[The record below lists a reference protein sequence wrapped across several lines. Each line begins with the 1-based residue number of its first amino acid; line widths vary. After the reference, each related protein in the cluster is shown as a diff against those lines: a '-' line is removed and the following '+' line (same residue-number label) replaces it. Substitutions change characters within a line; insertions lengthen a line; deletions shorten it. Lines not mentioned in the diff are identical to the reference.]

1 MTPKEVVQK
10 GYDCFSTGDMATFK
24 TLFSDSATIKNNGMH
39 KFSGTYHG
47 AEDFINNLLVH
58 IPSHF
63 VNFKVETVQMISEG
77 NHVFSMLHATADG
90 MDADF
95 GHFFKVEN
103 EKITEFHIFDD
114 SQKLASIMKA
124 M

>member
-1 MTPKEVVQK
+1 MTLYPKK
-10 GYDCFSTGDMATFK
+10 LFKKDMTVSLQETWPHSK
-24 TLFSDSATIKNNGMH
+24 TLFSDSAIIKNNGMH
-39 KFSGTYHG
+39 KFSGTYQG
-47 AEDFINNLLVH
+47 ADDFINNLLVH

-103 EKITEFHIFDD
+103 AKITE
-114 SQKLASIMKA
+114 SIA
-124 M
+124 N

>member
-24 TLFSDSATIKNNGMH
+24 TLFSDSAIIKNNGMH

-47 AEDFINNLLVH
+47 AEDFINNLLAH

-77 NHVFSMLHATADG
+77 NHVFSMLHATAELH
-90 MDADF
+90 AIQIL
-95 GHFFKVEN
+95 EAL
-103 EKITEFHIFDD
+103 I
-114 SQKLASIMKA
+114 SQALILGVGFSKPRL
-124 M
+124 

>member
-1 MTPKEVVQK
+1 MHKNSTVALSGTFGAFPVNTKNALPPLHSVQK
-10 GYDCFSTGDMATFK
+10 AD
-24 TLFSDSATIKNNGMH
+24 
-39 KFSGTYHG
+39 
-47 AEDFINNLLVH
+47 

-95 GHFFKVEN
+95 GHFFKIEN
-103 EKITEFHIFDD
+103 AKITEFHIFDD

>member
-1 MTPKEVVQK
+1 MTPKEIVQK
-10 GYDCFSTGDMATFK
+10 AYDCFSTGDMALFK
-24 TLFSDSATIKNNGMH
+24 TLFSDSAIIKNNGMH

-63 VNFKVETVQMISEG
+63 VNFQAETVQMISEG

-103 EKITEFHIFDD
+103 EKITEWHVFDD
-114 SQKLASIMKA
+114 SKNGS
-124 M
+124 

>member
-1 MTPKEVVQK
+1 
-10 GYDCFSTGDMATFK
+10 MASFK
-24 TLFSDSATIKNNGMH
+24 TLFSDSAIIKNNSMH

-47 AEDFINNLLVH
+47 ADNFITNLFEH

-77 NHVFSMLHATADG
+77 NPVFSMLHATADG

-95 GHFFKVEN
+95 EHFFKVEN

>member
-1 MTPKEVVQK
+1 MTK
-10 GYDCFSTGDMATFK
+10 FK
-24 TLFSDSATIKNNGMH
+24 MLFSNSAIIKNHGMH
-39 KFSGTYHG
+39 KFSRTYQG
-47 AEDFINNLLVH
+47 ADDFINNLLAH

-90 MDADF
+90 MNANF

-103 EKITEFHIFDD
+103 EKIREFHIFDD

>member
-1 MTPKEVVQK
+1 MTVSLQETWPYSKRCLVN
-10 GYDCFSTGDMATFK
+10 
-24 TLFSDSATIKNNGMH
+24 SATIKNNGMH

-63 VNFKVETVQMISEG
+63 VNFQAETVQLISEG

-90 MDADF
+90 MEADF

-103 EKITEFHIFDD
+103 EKITEWHVFDD
-114 SQKLASIMKA
+114 SKNGS
-124 M
+124 

>member
-24 TLFSDSATIKNNGMH
+24 TLFSDSAIIKNNGMH

-58 IPSHF
+58 IPNHF
-63 VNFKVETVQMISEG
+63 VNFKVETVQMISGGHSHLWNRVAVPLEYG
-77 NHVFSMLHATADG
+77 TAVQR
-90 MDADF
+90 
-95 GHFFKVEN
+95 KEV
-103 EKITEFHIFDD
+103 TWP
-114 SQKLASIMKA
+114 SW
-124 M
+124 